1 MAKRRANGEGSIY
14 QRKDGK
20 WLVTFDTGLRQES
33 GKRSLIYR
41 YCDSQAEAVEK
52 MRQLQSEKAMG
63 VCHSKAAVKT
73 GDWIETW
80 IEKHKAPKLAPST
93 LTSYRN
99 NFRVHIRPYVG
110 EILLRDL
117 TTYHI
122 QKTLDSMTGSFSL
135 FIKVY
140 NVIHGALEKAVELG
154 MIPKN
159 PCKGVAFPKD
169 DTKDIRVLTKEEQQ
183 RFIKALDGE
192 YYRVMLLTYLY
203 AGMRAG
209 ECIPL
214 QWKDVDL
221 NKRTI
226 WVNRKAILHH
236 DYATHS
242 GKQEIQDFCKT
253 KSSKRTIVITAGL
266 AAILAEHKEEMKKRA
281 AALGLE
287 WSEDSLVFWNTRNKI
302 VQYGNLK
309 ESLSKIYRKAGIE
322 GATMHTLR
330 HTYATRCFEAGVD
343 IKAISEQLGHANV
356 KTTYNIYVHLL
367 EDTKAKEIDKLAGI
381 DKFIASEPET
391 ESAVVIQFPEKGKAV

>member
-1 MAKRRANGEGSIY
+1 MAKRANGEGSIRK
-14 QRKDGK
+14 RKDGK
-20 WLVTFDTGLRQES
+20 WLVTFPTGRYLAS
-33 GKRSLIYR
+33 GKKEYVYK
-41 YCDSQAEAVEK
+41 YCSDQATAVRELQ
-52 MRQLQSEKAMG
+52 RLQSEKAMG

-110 EILLRDL
+110 EIALKDL
-117 TTYHI
+117 ATYHI
-122 QKTLDSMTGSFSL
+122 QKTLDSMDGSYSL
-135 FIKVY
+135 FVKVY

-154 MIPKN
+154 MIPRN
-159 PCKGVAFPKD
+159 PCKGVAFPAEDKED
-169 DTKDIRVLTKEEQQ
+169 MRVLTQEEQQ
-183 RFIKALDGE
+183 RFIAALDGE

-203 AGMRAG
+203 TGMRAG

-221 NKRTI
+221 SKRTI
-226 WVNRKAILHH
+226 RVNKKAILHH
-236 DYATHS
+236 DFSKHS
-242 GKQEIQDFCKT
+242 AKQEVQDFCKT
-253 KSSKRTIVITAGL
+253 KSSKRTVAITAGL
-266 AAILAEHKEEMKKRA
+266 AAILAEHKEEMKKRV

-309 ESLSKIYRKAGIE
+309 ESLNKIYRKAGIE

-343 IKAISEQLGHANV
+343 IKAVSEQLGHKEV
-356 KTTYNIYVHLL
+356 KTTYNFYVHLF
-367 EDTKAKEIDKLAGI
+367 EDTKTKEIDKLAEI
-381 DKFIASEPET
+381 DKFIASEPT
-391 ESAVVIQFPEKGKAV
+391 AGSAVIIPFPEKGEAV

>member
-1 MAKRRANGEGSIY
+1 MAKRANGEGSIY
-14 QRKDGK
+14 KRKDGK
-20 WLVTFDTGLRQES
+20 WLVTFPTGLYTER
-33 GKRSLIYR
+33 GKKAYYYR
-41 YCDSQAEAVEK
+41 YFNSQADAVRELQ
-52 MRQLQSEKAMG
+52 RLQSEKAMG
-63 VCHSKAAVKT
+63 VCHSKSAVKT

-110 EILLRDL
+110 EIALKDL

-122 QKTLDSMTGSFSL
+122 QKTLDSMDGSYSL

-140 NVIHGALEKAVELG
+140 SVIHGALEKAVELG

-169 DTKDIRVLTKEEQQ
+169 DRKDVWALTKEEQQ
-183 RFIKALDGE
+183 RLIAALDGE

-203 AGMRAG
+203 TAMRAG

-221 NKRTI
+221 SKHTIRINK
-226 WVNRKAILHH
+226 KAILHH

-253 KSSKRTIVITAGL
+253 KSSKRTVVITAGL
-266 AAILAEHKEEMKKRA
+266 AAILAEHKEEMKRRA

-330 HTYATRCFEAGVD
+330 HTYATRCFEAGVN
-343 IKAISEQLGHANV
+343 IKAISGQLGHANV
-356 KTTYNIYVHLL
+356 KTTYNIYVHLF
-367 EDTKAKEIDKLAGI
+367 EDTKIKEIDKLAEI
-381 DKFIASEPET
+381 DKFIASEPT
-391 ESAVVIQFPEKGKAV
+391 AGSAVIIPFPEKGEAV

>member
-1 MAKRRANGEGSIY
+1 MAKRANGEGSIRK
-14 QRKDGK
+14 RKDGK
-20 WLVTFDTGLRQES
+20 WLVTFPTGRYLAS
-33 GKRSLIYR
+33 GKKEYVYK
-41 YCDSQAEAVEK
+41 YCSDQATAVRELQ
-52 MRQLQSEKAMG
+52 RLQSEKAMG

-110 EILLRDL
+110 EIALKDL
-117 TTYHI
+117 ATYHI
-122 QKTLDSMTGSFSL
+122 QKTLDSMDGSYSL
-135 FIKVY
+135 FVKVY

-154 MIPKN
+154 MIPRN
-159 PCKGVAFPKD
+159 PCKGMAFPAEDKED
-169 DTKDIRVLTKEEQQ
+169 MRVLTQEEQQ
-183 RFIKALDGE
+183 RFIEALDGE

-203 AGMRAG
+203 TGMRAG

-221 NKRTI
+221 SKRTI
-226 WVNRKAILHH
+226 RVNKKAILHH
-236 DYATHS
+236 DFSKHS
-242 GKQEIQDFCKT
+242 AKQEVQDFCKT
-253 KSSKRTIVITAGL
+253 KSSKRTVAITTGL
-266 AAILAEHKEEMKKRA
+266 AAILAEHKEEMKKRV

-309 ESLSKIYRKAGIE
+309 ESLNKIYRKAGI
-322 GATMHTLR
+322 GNATMHTLR
-330 HTYATRCFEAGVD
+330 HTYATRCFEAGVN

-367 EDTKAKEIDKLAGI
+367 EDTKVKEIDKLSEI
-381 DKFIASEPET
+381 DKFIASEDAT
-391 ESAVVIQFPEKGKAV
+391 ESSVVIPFPESGKAV